1 MTLRYTIKGN
11 ILIRL
16 IIINVAIFILLGL
29 SMAGGNL
36 FSFSI
41 EWTHEYFSLSSD
53 LNHLLYRPWTIVSY
67 MFTHYDFIHLLF
79 NMLWL
84 YWFGE
89 VLLLTMSKYHILS
102 LYLIGGLCGAFIYET
117 AYNLIP
123 AFQLHTAE
131 LCGAS
136 AAILAIMTAAAFRS
150 PDYRFN
156 LLFIGAIKLKWIAII
171 SIILVFIGIG
181 GTNKGGE
188 LAHLGGVIAGTIFG
202 FSLRKGYDIL
212 KPLNALLKIITSP
225 KRRQG
230 GKIQSKKFVKAMEK
244 HQSDVQRLDALLDK
258 ITKSGYNS
266 LSAKE
271 QKELKDLS
279 NNLDK

>member
-1 MTLRYTIKGN
+1 MTLRYTIKEN

-16 IIINVAIFILLGL
+16 ILINVAIFLLLGL
-29 SMAGGNL
+29 SVAGGNL
-36 FSFSI
+36 FSFST

-53 LNHLLYRPWTIVSY
+53 LNRLLYRPWTIVSY

-89 VLLLTMSKYHILS
+89 VLLLTMSKYHIFS
-102 LYLIGGLCGAFIYET
+102 LYLTGGLFGAIIYET
-117 AYNLIP
+117 AYNIIP
-123 AFQLHTAE
+123 TFQPYTAE

-181 GTNKGGE
+181 GANKGGE

-202 FSLRKGYDIL
+202 LSLRKGHDIL
-212 KPLNALLKIITSP
+212 KPINALFKIITSP
-225 KRRQG
+225 KCRQEK
-230 GKIQSKKFVKAMEK
+230 KIQSKKIVKAMEK
-244 HQSDVQRLDALLDK
+244 HQRDVERLDTLLDK

-271 QKELKDLS
+271 QKELKELS